1 LTMKSGVECEYF
13 LISPDGNSIADPR
26 DTQSKPCYDQSA
38 LMRRYDLIKEIC
50 DCMIE
55 MGWGPYQNDHE
66 DANGQFEMNWDYSDC
81 LKTADRHTFFKYMVK
96 TIAEKHGLRATFMP
110 KPFENL
116 TGNGC
121 HAHISVWDGKKNK
134 FLDNSNNLGLSKM
147 AYNFL
152 GGVIK
157 HASSLSAFFNPTINS
172 YRRIN
177 APPTKSGASW
187 SPSSISYTGNNRTH
201 MIRIPDPGRF
211 ELRLM
216 DGSANPYLLQAG
228 VLAAG
233 INGIR
238 KRVNPGKPLFCN
250 MYTDHKKYPNLKK
263 LPNTLEESLDMLNSN
278 TILKNAFGKDVLNSY
293 LKLKNSEIWKWKNW
307 EISWSLSK
315 QSSSEK
321 NIKILLVHGFGAS
334 KNHWRHNQDFL
345 GKFSNCFA
353 IDLLGFGKSSQPSAL
368 LNYEPDKENSIKY
381 SFDLWG
387 NQISTF
393 CAEVIKSPVYLVGNS
408 IGGVIALKAAEILKD
423 NCKGIILIDCAQR
436 TMDDKRLKKSDIL
449 MNLLRPVLKTIVRQR
464 LISNTLFTRAAN
476 PKVIKRI
483 LEQAYPSGKNIDKEL
498 IEILY
503 QPSQRKNSKE
513 AFRGFINLFDDYLA
527 TDLFDKVNAPIQL
540 IWGEKDP
547 WESLNEAKEWKNKF
561 RNIKRLDVIKN
572 AGHCPHDEEPEETNK
587 LICEFLQETK

>member
-1 LTMKSGVECEYF
+1 MPKNLFKIAKEKKIKYFLISFVDLFGVLRSKLVPSHAIKDMQETGAGFAGFAAWLDMTPADSDMFGIPDPDSLIQLPWNKEVGWLASDLWMNGKPVDASPRIMLKKQIKKLSKQGLTMKSGVECEYF
-13 LISPDGNSIADPR
+13 LISPDGDSIADPR

-134 FLDNSNNLGLSKM
+134 FLDKSNNLGLSKM

-216 DGSANPYLLQAG
+216 DGSANPYLLQAS

-233 INGIR
+233 INGI
-238 KRVNPGKPLFCN
+238 KNKIDPGKPLNCN
-250 MYTDHKKYPNLKK
+250 MYEDFAKYPNLPK
-263 LPNTLEESLDMLNSN
+263 LPDELDQSLKQLKQNKEMNDAFGADVINSYIKLRSTEIKEFNNIERFDKSKPITKWERQNTL
-278 TILKNAFGKDVLNSY
+278 
-293 LKLKNSEIWKWKNW
+293 
-307 EISWSLSK
+307 
-315 QSSSEK
+315 
-321 NIKILLVHGFGAS
+321 
-334 KNHWRHNQDFL
+334 
-345 GKFSNCFA
+345 
-353 IDLLGFGKSSQPSAL
+353 
-368 LNYEPDKENSIKY
+368 
-381 SFDLWG
+381 
-387 NQISTF
+387 
-393 CAEVIKSPVYLVGNS
+393 
-408 IGGVIALKAAEILKD
+408 
-423 NCKGIILIDCAQR
+423 DC
-436 TMDDKRLKKSDIL
+436 
-449 MNLLRPVLKTIVRQR
+449 
-464 LISNTLFTRAAN
+464 
-476 PKVIKRI
+476 
-483 LEQAYPSGKNIDKEL
+483 
-498 IEILY
+498 
-503 QPSQRKNSKE
+503 
-513 AFRGFINLFDDYLA
+513 
-527 TDLFDKVNAPIQL
+527 
-540 IWGEKDP
+540 
-547 WESLNEAKEWKNKF
+547 
-561 RNIKRLDVIKN
+561 
-572 AGHCPHDEEPEETNK
+572 
-587 LICEFLQETK
+587 

>member
-1 LTMKSGVECEYF
+1 VSKNLFKIAKEKKIKYFLISFVDLFGVLRSKLVPAHAIKEMQETGAGFAGFAAWLDMTPADSDMFGIPDPDSLIQLPWNKEVGWLASDLWMNGKPVDASPRVMLKKQIKKLSKQGLTMKSGVECEYF
-13 LISPDGNSIADPR
+13 LISPDGSSIADPR

-134 FLDNSNNLGLSKM
+134 FLDKSNELGLTKM

-216 DGSANPYLLQAG
+216 DGSANPYLLQAS

-233 INGIR
+233 INGI
-238 KRVNPGKPLFCN
+238 KNKIDPGKPLHCN
-250 MYTDHKKYPNLKK
+250 MYEDFAKYPDLPKLPDELDQSLKK
-263 LPNTLEESLDMLNSN
+263 LKQNKEMNEAFGTDVIDSYIKLRSTEIKEFNNVEKFDKTKPITKWERQNTL
-278 TILKNAFGKDVLNSY
+278 
-293 LKLKNSEIWKWKNW
+293 
-307 EISWSLSK
+307 
-315 QSSSEK
+315 
-321 NIKILLVHGFGAS
+321 
-334 KNHWRHNQDFL
+334 
-345 GKFSNCFA
+345 
-353 IDLLGFGKSSQPSAL
+353 
-368 LNYEPDKENSIKY
+368 
-381 SFDLWG
+381 
-387 NQISTF
+387 
-393 CAEVIKSPVYLVGNS
+393 
-408 IGGVIALKAAEILKD
+408 
-423 NCKGIILIDCAQR
+423 DC
-436 TMDDKRLKKSDIL
+436 
-449 MNLLRPVLKTIVRQR
+449 
-464 LISNTLFTRAAN
+464 
-476 PKVIKRI
+476 
-483 LEQAYPSGKNIDKEL
+483 
-498 IEILY
+498 
-503 QPSQRKNSKE
+503 
-513 AFRGFINLFDDYLA
+513 
-527 TDLFDKVNAPIQL
+527 
-540 IWGEKDP
+540 
-547 WESLNEAKEWKNKF
+547 
-561 RNIKRLDVIKN
+561 
-572 AGHCPHDEEPEETNK
+572 
-587 LICEFLQETK
+587 

>member
-1 LTMKSGVECEYF
+1 MPKNLFKIAKEKKIKYFLISFVDLFGVLRSKLVPANAIKDMQETGAGFAGFAAWLDMTPADSDMFGIPDPDSLIQLPWNKEVGWLASDLWMNGKPVDASPRIMLKKQIKKLSKQGLTMKSGVECEYF
-13 LISPDGNSIADPR
+13 LISPDGDSIADPR

-121 HAHISVWDGKKNK
+121 HAHVSVWDGKKNK
-134 FLDNSNNLGLSKM
+134 FLDKSNNLGLSKM

-216 DGSANPYLLQAG
+216 DGSANPYLLQAS

-233 INGIR
+233 INGI
-238 KRVNPGKPLFCN
+238 KNKIDPGKPLNCN
-250 MYTDHKKYPNLKK
+250 MYEDFAKYPNLPK
-263 LPNTLEESLDMLNSN
+263 LPDELDQSLKQLKQNKEMNDAFGADVINSYIKLRSTEIKEFNNIERFDKSKPITKWERQNTL
-278 TILKNAFGKDVLNSY
+278 
-293 LKLKNSEIWKWKNW
+293 
-307 EISWSLSK
+307 
-315 QSSSEK
+315 
-321 NIKILLVHGFGAS
+321 
-334 KNHWRHNQDFL
+334 
-345 GKFSNCFA
+345 
-353 IDLLGFGKSSQPSAL
+353 
-368 LNYEPDKENSIKY
+368 
-381 SFDLWG
+381 
-387 NQISTF
+387 
-393 CAEVIKSPVYLVGNS
+393 
-408 IGGVIALKAAEILKD
+408 
-423 NCKGIILIDCAQR
+423 DC
-436 TMDDKRLKKSDIL
+436 
-449 MNLLRPVLKTIVRQR
+449 
-464 LISNTLFTRAAN
+464 
-476 PKVIKRI
+476 
-483 LEQAYPSGKNIDKEL
+483 
-498 IEILY
+498 
-503 QPSQRKNSKE
+503 
-513 AFRGFINLFDDYLA
+513 
-527 TDLFDKVNAPIQL
+527 
-540 IWGEKDP
+540 
-547 WESLNEAKEWKNKF
+547 
-561 RNIKRLDVIKN
+561 
-572 AGHCPHDEEPEETNK
+572 
-587 LICEFLQETK
+587 